1 MNINEYNRIS
11 QCEMAKYIWRLL
23 KINHEDTN
31 QVKEFKINIF
41 VQNYELF
48 SIKGFIFF
56 IGNILLVVGLIY
68 KFVKQFLNYH
78 VVAS

>member
-1 MNINEYNRIS
+1 
-11 QCEMAKYIWRLL
+11 MAKYIWRLL

-31 QVKEFKINIF
+31 QVKESKINIF

-78 VVAS
+78 VVSS